1 MSLGVMAQAGQYN
14 YGRMSKRGDRA
25 AAWLCISEF
34 VNATIETGYHLNQM
48 YQPFYK
54 WKMRGMD
61 EFHVLTDLKEKLTQL
76 MQMSGEDSEN
86 DGQSGVQS
94 QMEDICVEVV
104 EELNRQ
110 GLTETKEAFLEIQKQ
125 EIIRRLQSDAR

>member
-1 MSLGVMAQAGQYN
+1 
-14 YGRMSKRGDRA
+14 
-25 AAWLCISEF
+25 
-34 VNATIETGYHLNQM
+34 
-48 YQPFYK
+48 
-54 WKMRGMD
+54 MD

-76 MQMSGEDSEN
+76 MQMSGTDSEN
-86 DGQSGVQS
+86 DGQSSVQS
-94 QMEDICVEVV
+94 QIEDICVEVV